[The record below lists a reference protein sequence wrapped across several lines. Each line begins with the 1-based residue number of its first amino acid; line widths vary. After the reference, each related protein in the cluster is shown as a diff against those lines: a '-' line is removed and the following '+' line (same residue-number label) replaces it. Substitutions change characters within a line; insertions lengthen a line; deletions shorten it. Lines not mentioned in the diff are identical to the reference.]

1 MIKDE
6 TTRSRRHRPFA
17 ARRPIREVIG
27 IVRRKRDGYGFLT
40 RLDGQGEDLFLPPH
54 EAQALM
60 EGDRVRA
67 RIVPGRFGRDVAEVV
82 EVLEHARR
90 LLLGTY
96 RAHRK
101 RAWIEPLDPMLPDR
115 IPVDVRCDIPD
126 GAVVKARFAR
136 HLEEGGARAQVIG
149 VAGEAGDPRLE
160 ILEIAFRRGFSD
172 SFPPRVLAE
181 ARAVRQRVTA
191 EDRKGREDLRD
202 LPLVTIDGPDAK
214 DFDDAVFVR
223 TVPGGFRLVV
233 AIADVSHYVREGT
246 ALDEEAFLRGTSVY
260 FPGLV
265 LPMLP
270 PELSNGICSLNPG
283 EDRLCMV
290 VDMFFDPTGERRTAE
305 LYPAIMRS
313 HARCT
318 YQEVAALLRGEPT
331 RLEPFAPHLRDA
343 AELAARLRKRRLE
356 RGALDIDLPEA
367 RIRVGKDGR
376 PVGIGV
382 EERTDAHRMIE
393 EFMLAANEAVARHF
407 DRLGLPTI
415 YRVHD
420 FPDPEKLEAFARLA
434 RAAGVDVKIG
444 EKGPSPL
451 EISRLV
457 RRIQASPQKRAL
469 QMLLLRAMMQAV
481 YSAENIGHYG
491 LASDYYLHFT
501 SPIRRYP
508 DLMVHRLLKQHWGR
522 RGRIP
527 SLRRIASITEELQ
540 AVADHSSEKE
550 RAAMEAE
557 READR
562 YLKCLY
568 MQDRIGERFDA
579 TVVGVAEFGLF
590 AEIDEL
596 LVDGL
601 VPVESLGHRPVFDEA
616 RQRLLFPRANRS
628 FGIGDRIR
636 VEVAAVDVSRRQI
649 HFVPVREEEPVSP
662 RKAARPKAAKPQK
675 AVKATAAKTTKT
687 SKRTKARKA
696 DAEFAGRRRSPVRRG
711 RSR

>member
-1 MIKDE
+1 MFKDE
-6 TTRSRRHRPFA
+6 TPRFRRHRPS
-17 ARRPIREVIG
+17 RRPPREVVG
-27 IVRRKRDGYGFLT
+27 IVRRKRDGYGFLSP
-40 RLDGQGEDLFLPPH
+40 LDGQGEDLFLPPH

-67 RIVPGRFGRDVAEVV
+67 RIVRGRYGRDVAEVV

-96 RAHRK
+96 RLRRK

-115 IPVDVRCDIPD
+115 IPVDPRRDIPD
-126 GAVVKARFAR
+126 GVVVRARFVR
-136 HLEEGGARAQVIG
+136 HVEEGGARAQVLG
-149 VAGEAGDPRLE
+149 VAGEFGDPRLE

-172 SFPPRVLAE
+172 SFPPRVRAE
-181 ARAVRQRVTA
+181 ARAIPQRVTA

-214 DFDDAVFVR
+214 DFDDAIFVR

-270 PELSNGICSLNPG
+270 PELSNGICSLNPD

-290 VDMFFDPTGERRTAE
+290 VDMFFDPTGDRRTAE
-305 LYPAIMRS
+305 LYPAVMRS
-313 HARCT
+313 QARCT
-318 YQEVAALLRGEPT
+318 YQEVAALLRGEET
-331 RLEPFAPHLRDA
+331 RLEPFAPHLRNA
-343 AELAARLRKRRLE
+343 AELAARLRERRLE

-367 RIRVGKDGR
+367 KIRLGGDGR
-376 PVGIGV
+376 PVDIGV

-420 FPDPEKLEAFARLA
+420 VPDPEKLEAFARLA
-434 RAAGVDVKIG
+434 RAVGVDVKIG
-444 EKGPSPL
+444 ERGPSPL
-451 EISRLV
+451 ELSRLL
-457 RRIQASPQKRAL
+457 RRIGASPQKRAL
-469 QMLLLRAMMQAV
+469 KMLLLRAMMQAA

-508 DLMVHRLLKQHWGR
+508 DLMVHRLLKEHWGR

-527 SLRRIASITEELQ
+527 GLRRIVSITEELQ
-540 AVADHSSEKE
+540 AVAEHSSEME

-562 YLKCLY
+562 YLKCLF
-568 MQDRIGERFDA
+568 MQERIGERFDA

-601 VPVESLGHRPVFDEA
+601 VPVEAIGRRFVFDEE
-616 RQRLLFPRANRS
+616 RQRLVLPRANRS
-628 FGIGDRIR
+628 FAIGDRIR
-636 VEVAAVDVSRRQI
+636 VEVAAVDVARRQVQ
-649 HFVPVREEEPVSP
+649 FTLVTREGEESSEGS
-662 RKAARPKAAKPQK
+662 RDEAGSR
-675 AVKATAAKTTKT
+675 KT
-687 SKRTKARKA
+687 SRKRRTSSDVEPRP
-696 DAEFAGRRRSPVRRG
+696 RRRLVRRH
-711 RSR
+711 RAR